1 VLANDIPPFDIDV
14 PENGYRWWYFDGV
27 SDCRTYG
34 VVVIAFV
41 GSVFSPYYYSAR
53 QRGRGDP
60 RQFCAINIASYG
72 PRANAWSMTE
82 RCARQLHTTPDL
94 MRVGKNAV
102 RKRDASV
109 QIAIDDRT
117 MPWLRRIS
125 GDINITA
132 EHSSGRVFTL
142 DEGRRHQWQ
151 PIAPSARINVALQ
164 RPGLNWQGDAY
175 VDTNAG
181 ERPLEADFRRWNWS
195 SVRKPGGGADIFYDV
210 IERSDRRHSIAL
222 SADRFNQVSTRMAP
236 ATRTLHKSR
245 WGVVRE
251 SQHGASASVIKTL
264 EDAPFY
270 ARSLLSVDI
279 AGESS
284 VAMHESLSLERFSS
298 AWVRLLLPFRMPRIT
313 R

>member
-1 VLANDIPPFDIDV
+1 MLADDMPPFDIDV

-53 QRGRGDP
+53 QRGHGDP

-82 RCARQLHTTPDL
+82 RSAQQLHTTPEL
-94 MRVGKNAV
+94 MRVGKSTVSKHEAT
-102 RKRDASV
+102 V

-117 MPWLRRIS
+117 MPWLRRINGS
-125 GDINITA
+125 IEITA
-132 EHSSGRVFTL
+132 QHSSGRVFSL

-151 PIAPSARINVALQ
+151 PIAPSARICVALD
-164 RPGLNWQGDAY
+164 RPELNWQGDAY

-210 IERSDRRHSIAL
+210 IERSDRRHCIAL
-222 SADRFNQVSTRMAP
+222 SADALNQISP
-236 ATRTLHKSR
+236 RTIPDVNMLDKSR
-245 WGVVRE
+245 WGVLRE
-251 SQHGASASVIKTL
+251 SQHGASASIIETL

-284 VAMHESLSLERFSS
+284 VAMHESLSLDRFSS